1 MIEDTIETGRQYAS
15 TTLYEGIGRVT
26 REMQEMIYADE
37 DPMGTGDNVPK
48 YEEFLRVYSYIM
60 IDQWNES
67 MGGESEQSE
76 EKARGPWSLYLANLS
91 QKVPKKLKFLE
102 DDLPAWRQQVGTRI
116 TVRKMMRRGLRVTM
130 RLRVMK
136 GKDMLQISDLTR
148 TIEAFTEQR
157 GSKGNSVL
165 NCYLLVIQDY
175 LEECLN
181 YCD

>member
-1 MIEDTIETGRQYAS
+1 VILNMRLKSLRSLTMIEDTIETGRQYAS
-15 TTLYEGIGRVT
+15 TTPYEGIGRVT

-102 DDLPAWRQQVGTRI
+102 DDLPAWRQQIGDSNNSAEDDEEGTE
-116 TVRKMMRRGLRVTM
+116 
-130 RLRVMK
+130 
-136 GKDMLQISDLTR
+136 SDD
-148 TIEAFTEQR
+148 EVESDEGEGYA
-157 GSKGNSVL
+157 SN
-165 NCYLLVIQDY
+165 
-175 LEECLN
+175 
-181 YCD
+181 